1 MELYTGIA
9 LRAGALE
16 VEFLVVGAM
25 ARDLVLV
32 HGFNSKIERGTR
44 DVDFAI
50 NVSSWNEFNSLREA
64 LLKSGYRADPK
75 EVQKLYLE
83 CSDKSQWE
91 IDILPFGAIK
101 DANSSIAWPP
111 DQDTE
116 MSVLGFE
123 EAEQSALQVRISKD
137 PEIVVKVA
145 SPAGMSVLKLIS
157 WLDRDSNK
165 RKKDA
170 ADLRYLIKTYTNIPE
185 ILNAIYEEGQMEEQ
199 DFDIEKASAM
209 KLGLDAARL
218 ASQETKEFLRKTLFD
233 DEQKFEVL
241 IREMAESS
249 HSSLEECR
257 DWIAIFK
264 AALI

>member
-1 MELYTGIA
+1 
-9 LRAGALE
+9 
-16 VEFLVVGAM
+16 
-25 ARDLVLV
+25 
-32 HGFNSKIERGTR
+32 
-44 DVDFAI
+44 
-50 NVSSWNEFNSLREA
+50 
-64 LLKSGYRADPK
+64 
-75 EVQKLYLE
+75 
-83 CSDKSQWE
+83 
-91 IDILPFGAIK
+91 
-101 DANSSIAWPP
+101 
-111 DQDTE
+111 

-185 ILNAIYEEGQMEEQ
+185 ILNAIYEEGQIEEQ

-209 KLGLDAARL
+209 KLGLDAARI